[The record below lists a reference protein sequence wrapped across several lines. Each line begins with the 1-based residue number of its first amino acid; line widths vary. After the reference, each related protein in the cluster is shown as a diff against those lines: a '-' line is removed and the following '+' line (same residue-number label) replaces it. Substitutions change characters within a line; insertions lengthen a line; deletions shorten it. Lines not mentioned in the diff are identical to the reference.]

1 MLTGR
6 ISAVRCLTPVAMG
19 GRPCP
24 PSRPRGRGPPVGA
37 RHLPHPEQ
45 GQPTLLPVASA
56 RSHGRWMQR
65 CPDPQ
70 AFLPQHGLRSPL
82 PTATQGASPRGHAR
96 DPGSLRPQLPRHH
109 MCRQAHAARGRNHP
123 TGLATPRPDP
133 ENGGLLRHPGPGAGR
148 AVSGG
153 MGGRPW
159 ALTVHAGRPGS
170 RGARDLPLSAGTA
183 SRLPGDRPPGLAA
196 VPVQGHN
203 LTGAGGQLTCKRGT
217 GVG

>member
-1 MLTGR
+1 M
-6 ISAVRCLTPVAMG
+6 SDSG
-19 GRPCP
+19 GHGGGDHVLPAAQGDGAPPWVPDTCHTRSRGSP
-24 PSRPRGRGPPVGA
+24 PSCRWPQPEATGDGCSGVPIPRPSCPSMASAPLCPQRHKGQVPVGTPGTLAPCA
-37 RHLPHPEQ
+37 RSSPDTTCADK
-45 GQPTLLPVASA
+45 PTL
-56 RSHGRWMQR
+56 
-65 CPDPQ
+65 
-70 AFLPQHGLRSPL
+70 
-82 PTATQGASPRGHAR
+82 
-96 DPGSLRPQLPRHH
+96 PG
-109 MCRQAHAARGRNHP
+109 GRNHP